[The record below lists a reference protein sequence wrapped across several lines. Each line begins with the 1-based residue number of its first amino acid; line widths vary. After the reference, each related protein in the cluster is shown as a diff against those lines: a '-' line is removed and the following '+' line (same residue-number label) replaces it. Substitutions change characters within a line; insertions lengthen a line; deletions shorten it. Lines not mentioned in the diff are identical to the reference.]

1 MRNLAMPFGAALA
14 IIIVPILVSV
24 FSLVHLAPPTPV
36 QAADDHGDYRNVA
49 TPINTIGGIV
59 SGSIDGSPTG
69 IDVDYFSFQTQR
81 GVRYTFI
88 VDLDTV
94 QSANLK
100 VVNSIA
106 RGIGSSEGQFS

>member
-14 IIIVPILVSV
+14 IILVPILVSV
-24 FSLVHLAPPTPV
+24 FSLIHLATPPSA

-59 SGSIDGSPTG
+59 SGSIDGSSTG
-69 IDVDYFSFQTQR
+69 IDVDYFSFQSQR

-88 VDLDTV
+88 VDLGTA
-94 QSANLK
+94 QSANLQ
-100 VVNSIA
+100 VVNSID
-106 RGIGSSEGQFS
+106 RGIGIEV